1 MTIGERIKKR
11 RMELGMSQE
20 TLAKKIGYSSRSS
33 INKIELDVQQ
43 LRQSKI
49 KAIATAL
56 NTTTSY
62 IMGWDEKEPE
72 PVKVDVFINEIM
84 DITSDANDS
93 TKRAILDYAYFIL
106 EKQKKDKEGGIAHVE
121 TKS

>member
-1 MTIGERIKKR
+1 MTIGERIKRR

-72 PVKVDVFINEIM
+72 VAKVDVFISEM
-84 DITSDANDS
+84 KDITSDADEA
-93 TKRAILDYAYFIL
+93 TKRAILDYAYFAL
-106 EKQKKDKEGGIAHVE
+106 ERQKKGGIAHVTE
-121 TKS
+121 KN